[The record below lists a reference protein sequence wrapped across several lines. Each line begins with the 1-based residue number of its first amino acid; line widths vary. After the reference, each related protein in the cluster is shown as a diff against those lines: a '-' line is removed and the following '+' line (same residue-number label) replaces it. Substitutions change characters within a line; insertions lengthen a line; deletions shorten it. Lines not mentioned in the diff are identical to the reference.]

1 MKRLVSS
8 WFSRCGTPRLPVPFF
23 LAGRPQ
29 LILSTS
35 RTSGRQQCWR
45 ACQNG
50 ASGWDDCSSLWSLL
64 FSVAVVIN
72 RRGKDEERA
81 DNWFSDLVTGG
92 VYEVMI
98 IQLVV
103 TMEKT
108 MAVILLTALV
118 IVNVVVRTIETIVRY
133 QEDKGLATN

>member
-72 RRGKDEERA
+72 RRGKEGAVEKNEECA

-92 VYEVMI
+92 VYDVTI
-98 IQLVV
+98 IQLVA

-118 IVNVVVRTIETIVRY
+118 IVNVVVLVLF
-133 QEDKGLATN
+133 Q